1 MFLLGL
7 LILSACTNDEYLAQR
22 TEVEEGIPTVVKLS
36 VTIPMSGKIET
47 KAFSDSGVADLYVF
61 SFKKDN
67 DEFITAQ
74 KYTEL
79 SGSTISFSTLSG
91 EQRIFAIG
99 NVDYDMFPGLS
110 ERLESWL
117 GNNHPSKSDL
127 TSLLAEVGGDKA
139 VQFANTTS
147 LVSGL
152 WNNED
157 DTKDYCTVKVDGTLV
172 EKGKIYLKRVA
183 AKVTFKIEVADG
195 REFKLKIS
203 DMDQPLGYAIGNS
216 LEVMEAIEL
225 LKGNGP
231 KDLLELTLT
240 IGSNMLLC
248 AKKAETEEQA
258 RKRLEENI
266 ANGKEGCNSAD
277 DREKLSKGSLRNSP
291 PEGRVFTYVDKP
303 ATYVLL
309 KGSYY
314 AKDTDG
320 KETSAEVVYC
330 IHLGLGAGSSDKV
343 DHKDFS
349 TKRNMNYTYNI
360 QIEGVES
367 IKTEVTATDNNVWR
381 QEGDVTVSGEGKS
394 IQLDAHFEAR
404 KITFHKSDFKTTD
417 LRVYVKDPLT
427 NFQLTEF
434 SELKE
439 ESKNWVSFKSL
450 KDVPVEETYKY
461 PDEKHVSELLSVEEL
476 LTELNKWAKGENS
489 LLAPTNEGAIEFVC
503 FVNEYY
509 YQSIMW
515 PEFVNT
521 LDREFFI
528 MDKTQKQTSGGN
540 STLTSDASFVIKQH
554 SIQTIY
560 DLNKGEDY
568 NAWGIETI
576 NETGLLNTT
585 TNPSKIKDIAYGR
598 LNLPDFSGKGW
609 STFLDY
615 SKESNSNQMK
625 DDYKNAYYACLQ
637 RNRDENGD
645 GVIDSKEKKWYLAS
659 SGQYI
664 SLWLGR
670 SSLSA
675 ESSLFN
681 IDDWVKEGF
690 AKNIPAKYHYIPS
703 NNDGKVVFW
712 AEEGITIGND
722 DSHTTGKIRNYRCI
736 RDLNMKGM
744 DENNLDRKKA
754 PETLFKISS
763 VDPKAL
769 TVTFDYLNANSLKP
783 APSMNELDP
792 HNERDNDINRVY
804 KSFCIVRGSVSSNQV
819 GGTWKA
825 KTNLT
830 NPCNRIMN
838 EHGWRMPNQAEL
850 SVIYLVGTDASAY
863 GSYKKNEFNGLK
875 GQTVF
880 ARTSYSGIAKNG
892 KSGQHAYRLLAN
904 EHISLVEKTGY
915 TGFIRC
921 VKDNYK

>member
-1 MFLLGL
+1 MMKQYIMFLLGL

-195 REFKLKIS
+195 REFKLKS
-203 DMDQPLGYAIGNS
+203 YQVC
-216 LEVMEAIEL
+216 EV
-225 LKGNGP
+225 P
-231 KDLLELTLT
+231 KKVNVWEGSTSEEIVSYSTQELTISRDEGFFT
-240 IGSNMLLC
+240 FYMP
-248 AKKAETEEQA
+248 
-258 RKRLEENI
+258 ENI

-804 KSFCIVRGSVSSNQV
+804 KSFCIFRGSVSSNQV

-921 VKDNYK
+921 VKDNP

>member
-1 MFLLGL
+1 MMKQYIMFLLGL

-195 REFKLKIS
+195 REFKLKS
-203 DMDQPLGYAIGNS
+203 YQVC
-216 LEVMEAIEL
+216 EV
-225 LKGNGP
+225 P
-231 KDLLELTLT
+231 KKVNVWEGSTSEEIVSYSTQELTISRDEGFFT
-240 IGSNMLLC
+240 FYMP
-248 AKKAETEEQA
+248 
-258 RKRLEENI
+258 ENI

-825 KTNLT
+825 KANLT

>member
-1 MFLLGL
+1 MMKQYIMFLLGL

-195 REFKLKIS
+195 REFKLKS
-203 DMDQPLGYAIGNS
+203 YQVC
-216 LEVMEAIEL
+216 EV
-225 LKGNGP
+225 P
-231 KDLLELTLT
+231 KKVNVWEGSTSEEIVSYSTQELTISKDEGFFT
-240 IGSNMLLC
+240 FYMP
-248 AKKAETEEQA
+248 
-258 RKRLEENI
+258 ENI

-783 APSMNELDP
+783 APSMNELNP

>member
-1 MFLLGL
+1 MMKQYIMFLLGL

-195 REFKLKIS
+195 REFKLKS
-203 DMDQPLGYAIGNS
+203 YQVC
-216 LEVMEAIEL
+216 EV
-225 LKGNGP
+225 P
-231 KDLLELTLT
+231 KKVNVWEGSTSEEIVSYSTQELTISSDEGFFT
-240 IGSNMLLC
+240 YNMP
-248 AKKAETEEQA
+248 
-258 RKRLEENI
+258 ENI

-598 LNLPDFSGKGW
+598 LNLPPKLNNGNW

>member
-1 MFLLGL
+1 MMKQYIMFLLGL

-195 REFKLKIS
+195 REFKLKS
-203 DMDQPLGYAIGNS
+203 YQVC
-216 LEVMEAIEL
+216 EV
-225 LKGNGP
+225 P
-231 KDLLELTLT
+231 KKVNVWEGSTSEEIVSYSTQELTISRDEGFFT
-240 IGSNMLLC
+240 FYMP
-248 AKKAETEEQA
+248 
-258 RKRLEENI
+258 ENI

-863 GSYKKNEFNGLK
+863 SSIYDKGFFKDLK
-875 GQTVF
+875 ANVIL
-880 ARTSYSGIAKNG
+880 ARTSYSGIAQGG
-892 KSGQHAYRLLAN
+892 KSGEHAYKLRAGGAV
-904 EHISLVEKTGY
+904 SLVKKDGDRGY
-915 TGFIRC
+915 IRC
-921 VKDNYK
+921 IKDNYK

>member
-1 MFLLGL
+1 MMKQYIMFLLGL

-195 REFKLKIS
+195 REFKLKS
-203 DMDQPLGYAIGNS
+203 YQVC
-216 LEVMEAIEL
+216 EV
-225 LKGNGP
+225 P
-231 KDLLELTLT
+231 KKVNVWEGSTSEEIVSYSTQELTISRDEGFFT
-240 IGSNMLLC
+240 FYMP
-248 AKKAETEEQA
+248 
-258 RKRLEENI
+258 ENI

-769 TVTFDYLNANSLKP
+769 TVTFDYLNANSLKL

>member
-1 MFLLGL
+1 MMKQYIMFLLGL

-195 REFKLKIS
+195 REFKLKS
-203 DMDQPLGYAIGNS
+203 YQVC
-216 LEVMEAIEL
+216 EV
-225 LKGNGP
+225 P
-231 KDLLELTLT
+231 KKVNVWEGSTSEEIVSYSTQELTISRDEGFFT
-240 IGSNMLLC
+240 FYMP
-248 AKKAETEEQA
+248 
-258 RKRLEENI
+258 ENI

-904 EHISLVEKTGY
+904 GHISLVEKTGY

>member
-1 MFLLGL
+1 MMKQYIMFLLGL

-195 REFKLKIS
+195 REFKLKS
-203 DMDQPLGYAIGNS
+203 YQVC
-216 LEVMEAIEL
+216 EV
-225 LKGNGP
+225 P
-231 KDLLELTLT
+231 KKVNVWEGSTSEEIVSYSTQELTISRDEGFFT
-240 IGSNMLLC
+240 FYMP
-248 AKKAETEEQA
+248 
-258 RKRLEENI
+258 ENI

-792 HNERDNDINRVY
+792 HKERDHDLNRVY

>member
-1 MFLLGL
+1 MMKQYIMFLLGL

-195 REFKLKIS
+195 REFKLKS
-203 DMDQPLGYAIGNS
+203 YQVC
-216 LEVMEAIEL
+216 EV
-225 LKGNGP
+225 P
-231 KDLLELTLT
+231 KKVNVWEGSTSEEIVSYSTQELTISRDEGFFT
-240 IGSNMLLC
+240 FYMP
-248 AKKAETEEQA
+248 
-258 RKRLEENI
+258 ENI

-875 GQTVF
+875 GQIVF

>member
-1 MFLLGL
+1 MMKQYIMFLLGL

-195 REFKLKIS
+195 REFKLKS
-203 DMDQPLGYAIGNS
+203 YQVC
-216 LEVMEAIEL
+216 EV
-225 LKGNGP
+225 P
-231 KDLLELTLT
+231 KKVNVWEGSTSEEIVSYSTQELTISRDEGFFT
-240 IGSNMLLC
+240 FYMP
-248 AKKAETEEQA
+248 
-258 RKRLEENI
+258 ENI

-585 TNPSKIKDIAYGR
+585 TNPSKNKDIAYGR

>member
-1 MFLLGL
+1 MKQYIMFLLGL

-195 REFKLKIS
+195 REFKLKS
-203 DMDQPLGYAIGNS
+203 YQVC
-216 LEVMEAIEL
+216 EV
-225 LKGNGP
+225 P
-231 KDLLELTLT
+231 KKVNVWEGSTSEEIVSYSTQELTISRDEGFFT
-240 IGSNMLLC
+240 FYMP
-248 AKKAETEEQA
+248 
-258 RKRLEENI
+258 ENI

-427 NFQLTEF
+427 NIQLTEF

>member
-1 MFLLGL
+1 MKQYIMFLLGL

-195 REFKLKIS
+195 REFKLKS
-203 DMDQPLGYAIGNS
+203 YQVC
-216 LEVMEAIEL
+216 EV
-225 LKGNGP
+225 P
-231 KDLLELTLT
+231 KKVNVWEGSTSEEIVSYSTQELTISRDEGFFT
-240 IGSNMLLC
+240 FYMP
-248 AKKAETEEQA
+248 
-258 RKRLEENI
+258 ENI

-850 SVIYLVGTDASAY
+850 SVIYLVGTEASAY

>member
-1 MFLLGL
+1 MMKQYIMFLLGL

-195 REFKLKIS
+195 REFKLKS
-203 DMDQPLGYAIGNS
+203 YQVC
-216 LEVMEAIEL
+216 EV
-225 LKGNGP
+225 P
-231 KDLLELTLT
+231 KKVNVWEGSTSEEIVSYSTQELTISRDEGFFT
-240 IGSNMLLC
+240 FYMP
-248 AKKAETEEQA
+248 
-258 RKRLEENI
+258 ENI

-277 DREKLSKGSLRNSP
+277 DREKLSKGALRNSP

>member
-1 MFLLGL
+1 MMKQYIMFLLGL

-195 REFKLKIS
+195 REFKLKS
-203 DMDQPLGYAIGNS
+203 YQVC
-216 LEVMEAIEL
+216 EV
-225 LKGNGP
+225 P
-231 KDLLELTLT
+231 KKVNVWEGSTSEEIVSYSTQELTISRDEGFFT
-240 IGSNMLLC
+240 FYMP
-248 AKKAETEEQA
+248 
-258 RKRLEENI
+258 ENI

-598 LNLPDFSGKGW
+598 SYLPVFSGKGW

>member
-1 MFLLGL
+1 MKQYIMFLLGL

-195 REFKLKIS
+195 REFKLKS
-203 DMDQPLGYAIGNS
+203 YQVC
-216 LEVMEAIEL
+216 EV
-225 LKGNGP
+225 P
-231 KDLLELTLT
+231 KKVNVWEGSTSEEIVSYSTQELTISRDEGFFT
-240 IGSNMLLC
+240 FYMP
-248 AKKAETEEQA
+248 
-258 RKRLEENI
+258 ENI

-598 LNLPDFSGKGW
+598 LNLPYFSGKGW

-804 KSFCIVRGSVSSNQV
+804 KSFCIFRGSVSSNQV

>member
-1 MFLLGL
+1 MMKQYIMFLLGL

-183 AKVTFKIEVADG
+183 AKVTFKIEAADG
-195 REFKLKIS
+195 REFKLKS
-203 DMDQPLGYAIGNS
+203 YQVC
-216 LEVMEAIEL
+216 EV
-225 LKGNGP
+225 P
-231 KDLLELTLT
+231 KKVNVWEGSTSEEIVSYSTQELTISRDEGFFT
-240 IGSNMLLC
+240 FYMP
-248 AKKAETEEQA
+248 
-258 RKRLEENI
+258 ENI

>member
-1 MFLLGL
+1 MMKQYIMFLLGL

-195 REFKLKIS
+195 REFKLKS
-203 DMDQPLGYAIGNS
+203 YQVC
-216 LEVMEAIEL
+216 EV
-225 LKGNGP
+225 P
-231 KDLLELTLT
+231 KKVNVWEGSTSEEIVSYSTQELTISKDEGFFT
-240 IGSNMLLC
+240 FYMP
-248 AKKAETEEQA
+248 
-258 RKRLEENI
+258 ENI

-645 GVIDSKEKKWYLAS
+645 GVIDSKEKKWYMAS
-659 SGQYI
+659 SAQYI

>member
-1 MFLLGL
+1 MMKQYIMFLLGL

-195 REFKLKIS
+195 REFKLKS
-203 DMDQPLGYAIGNS
+203 YQVC
-216 LEVMEAIEL
+216 EV
-225 LKGNGP
+225 P
-231 KDLLELTLT
+231 KKVNVWEGSTSEEIVSYSTQELTISKDEGFFT
-240 IGSNMLLC
+240 FYMP
-248 AKKAETEEQA
+248 
-258 RKRLEENI
+258 ENI

-343 DHKDFS
+343 DHKDLS
-349 TKRNMNYTYNI
+349 PKRNMNYTYNI

>member
-1 MFLLGL
+1 MKQYIMFLLGL

-195 REFKLKIS
+195 REFKLKS
-203 DMDQPLGYAIGNS
+203 YQVC
-216 LEVMEAIEL
+216 EV
-225 LKGNGP
+225 P
-231 KDLLELTLT
+231 KKVNVWEGSTSEEIVSYSTQELTISRDEGFFT
-240 IGSNMLLC
+240 FYMP
-248 AKKAETEEQA
+248 K
-258 RKRLEENI
+258 NI

-330 IHLGLGAGSSDKV
+330 IHLGLGAGSSYKV

>member
-1 MFLLGL
+1 MMKQYIMFLLGL

-195 REFKLKIS
+195 REFKLKS
-203 DMDQPLGYAIGNS
+203 YQVC
-216 LEVMEAIEL
+216 EV
-225 LKGNGP
+225 P
-231 KDLLELTLT
+231 KKVNVWEGSTSEEIVSYSTQELTISRDEGFFT
-240 IGSNMLLC
+240 FYMP
-248 AKKAETEEQA
+248 
-258 RKRLEENI
+258 ENI

-792 HNERDNDINRVY
+792 HNERDNGY
-804 KSFCIVRGSVSSNQV
+804 KQ
-819 GGTWKA
+819 
-825 KTNLT
+825 
-830 NPCNRIMN
+830 
-838 EHGWRMPNQAEL
+838 
-850 SVIYLVGTDASAY
+850 
-863 GSYKKNEFNGLK
+863 GL
-875 GQTVF
+875 
-880 ARTSYSGIAKNG
+880 
-892 KSGQHAYRLLAN
+892 
-904 EHISLVEKTGY
+904 
-915 TGFIRC
+915 
-921 VKDNYK
+921 

>member
-1 MFLLGL
+1 MMKQYIMFLLGL

-127 TSLLAEVGGDKA
+127 ISLLAEVGGDKA

-195 REFKLKIS
+195 REFKLKS
-203 DMDQPLGYAIGNS
+203 YQVC
-216 LEVMEAIEL
+216 EV
-225 LKGNGP
+225 P
-231 KDLLELTLT
+231 KKVNVWEGSTSEEIVSYSTQELTISKDEGFFT
-240 IGSNMLLC
+240 FYMP
-248 AKKAETEEQA
+248 
-258 RKRLEENI
+258 ENI

>member
-1 MFLLGL
+1 MKQYIMFLLGL

-195 REFKLKIS
+195 REFKLKS
-203 DMDQPLGYAIGNS
+203 YQVC
-216 LEVMEAIEL
+216 EV
-225 LKGNGP
+225 P
-231 KDLLELTLT
+231 KKVNVWEGSTSEEIVSYSTQELTISRDEGFFT
-240 IGSNMLLC
+240 FYMP
-248 AKKAETEEQA
+248 
-258 RKRLEENI
+258 ENI

>member
-1 MFLLGL
+1 MKQYIMFLLGL

-195 REFKLKIS
+195 REFKLKS
-203 DMDQPLGYAIGNS
+203 YQVC
-216 LEVMEAIEL
+216 EV
-225 LKGNGP
+225 P
-231 KDLLELTLT
+231 KKVNVWEGSTSEEIVSYSTQELTISKDEGFFT
-240 IGSNMLLC
+240 FYMP
-248 AKKAETEEQA
+248 
-258 RKRLEENI
+258 ENI

-291 PEGRVFTYVDKP
+291 PEGRVFTYVDKL

>member
-1 MFLLGL
+1 MKQYIMFLLGL

-195 REFKLKIS
+195 REFKLKS
-203 DMDQPLGYAIGNS
+203 YQVC
-216 LEVMEAIEL
+216 EV
-225 LKGNGP
+225 P
-231 KDLLELTLT
+231 KKVNVWEGSTSEEIVSYSTQELTISRDEGFFT
-240 IGSNMLLC
+240 FYMP
-248 AKKAETEEQA
+248 
-258 RKRLEENI
+258 ENI

-892 KSGQHAYRLLAN
+892 KSGQHAYRTYFSTKEICSLASNMLIGCLLTN
-904 EHISLVEKTGY
+904 IFL
-915 TGFIRC
+915 
-921 VKDNYK
+921 

>member
-79 SGSTISFSTLSG
+79 SGSTISL
-91 EQRIFAIG
+91 G

-195 REFKLKIS
+195 REFKLKS
-203 DMDQPLGYAIGNS
+203 YQVC
-216 LEVMEAIEL
+216 EV
-225 LKGNGP
+225 P
-231 KDLLELTLT
+231 KKVNVWEGSTSEEIVSYSTQELTISRDEGFFT
-240 IGSNMLLC
+240 FYMP
-248 AKKAETEEQA
+248 
-258 RKRLEENI
+258 ENI

>member
-195 REFKLKIS
+195 REFKLKS
-203 DMDQPLGYAIGNS
+203 YQVC
-216 LEVMEAIEL
+216 EV
-225 LKGNGP
+225 P
-231 KDLLELTLT
+231 KKVNVWEGSTSEEIVSYSTQELTISRDEGFFT
-240 IGSNMLLC
+240 FYMP
-248 AKKAETEEQA
+248 
-258 RKRLEENI
+258 ENI

-804 KSFCIVRGSVSSNQV
+804 KSFCIFRGSVSSNQV

-850 SVIYLVGTDASAY
+850 SVIYLVGTDAYMA
-863 GSYKKNEFNGLK
+863 
-875 GQTVF
+875 
-880 ARTSYSGIAKNG
+880 GIP
-892 KSGQHAYRLLAN
+892 
-904 EHISLVEKTGY
+904 
-915 TGFIRC
+915 
-921 VKDNYK
+921 

>member
-195 REFKLKIS
+195 REFKLKS
-203 DMDQPLGYAIGNS
+203 YQVC
-216 LEVMEAIEL
+216 EV
-225 LKGNGP
+225 P
-231 KDLLELTLT
+231 KKVNVWEGSTSEEIVSYSTQELTISKDEGFFT
-240 IGSNMLLC
+240 FYMP
-248 AKKAETEEQA
+248 
-258 RKRLEENI
+258 ENI

-554 SIQTIY
+554 SVQTIY

>member
-1 MFLLGL
+1 MMKQYIMFLLGL

-36 VTIPMSGKIET
+36 VTILMSGKIET

-195 REFKLKIS
+195 REFKLKS
-203 DMDQPLGYAIGNS
+203 YQVC
-216 LEVMEAIEL
+216 EV
-225 LKGNGP
+225 P
-231 KDLLELTLT
+231 KKVNVWEGSTSEEIVSYSTQELTISKDEGFFT
-240 IGSNMLLC
+240 FYMP
-248 AKKAETEEQA
+248 
-258 RKRLEENI
+258 ENI

>member
-1 MFLLGL
+1 MMKQYIMFLLGL

-195 REFKLKIS
+195 REFKLKSYQVCEVPKKVNVWEGSTSEEIVSYSTQELTIS
-203 DMDQPLGYAIGNS
+203 DEGFFTFYMP
-216 LEVMEAIEL
+216 
-225 LKGNGP
+225 
-231 KDLLELTLT
+231 
-240 IGSNMLLC
+240 
-248 AKKAETEEQA
+248 
-258 RKRLEENI
+258 ENI

>member
-1 MFLLGL
+1 MMKQYIMFLLGL

-195 REFKLKIS
+195 REFKLKS
-203 DMDQPLGYAIGNS
+203 YQVC
-216 LEVMEAIEL
+216 EV
-225 LKGNGP
+225 P
-231 KDLLELTLT
+231 KKVNVWEGSTSEEIVSYSTQELTISRDEGFFT
-240 IGSNMLLC
+240 FYMP
-248 AKKAETEEQA
+248 
-258 RKRLEENI
+258 ENI

-838 EHGWRMPNQAEL
+838 EHGWPMPNQAEL

>member
-1 MFLLGL
+1 MMKQYIMFLLGL

-195 REFKLKIS
+195 REFKLKS
-203 DMDQPLGYAIGNS
+203 YQVC
-216 LEVMEAIEL
+216 EV
-225 LKGNGP
+225 P
-231 KDLLELTLT
+231 KKVNVWEGSTSEEIVSYSTQELTISRDEGFFT
-240 IGSNMLLC
+240 FYMP
-248 AKKAETEEQA
+248 
-258 RKRLEENI
+258 ENI

-521 LDREFFI
+521 LDSEFFI

>member
-1 MFLLGL
+1 MKQYIMFLLGL

-195 REFKLKIS
+195 REFKLKS
-203 DMDQPLGYAIGNS
+203 YQVC
-216 LEVMEAIEL
+216 EV
-225 LKGNGP
+225 P
-231 KDLLELTLT
+231 KKVNVWEGSTSEEIVSYSTQELTISRDEGFFT
-240 IGSNMLLC
+240 FYMP
-248 AKKAETEEQA
+248 
-258 RKRLEENI
+258 ENI

-880 ARTSYSGIAKNG
+880 RSN
-892 KSGQHAYRLLAN
+892 
-904 EHISLVEKTGY
+904 
-915 TGFIRC
+915 
-921 VKDNYK
+921 

>member
-1 MFLLGL
+1 MMKQYIMFLLGL

-195 REFKLKIS
+195 REFKLKS
-203 DMDQPLGYAIGNS
+203 YQVC
-216 LEVMEAIEL
+216 EV
-225 LKGNGP
+225 P
-231 KDLLELTLT
+231 KKVNVWEGSTSEEIVSYSTQELTISRDEGFFT
-240 IGSNMLLC
+240 FYMP
-248 AKKAETEEQA
+248 
-258 RKRLEENI
+258 ENI

>member
-1 MFLLGL
+1 MMKQYIMFLLGL

-127 TSLLAEVGGDKA
+127 TSLLAEVRGDKA

-195 REFKLKIS
+195 REFKLKS
-203 DMDQPLGYAIGNS
+203 YQVC
-216 LEVMEAIEL
+216 EV
-225 LKGNGP
+225 P
-231 KDLLELTLT
+231 KKVNVWEGSTSEEIVSYSTQELTISRDEGFFT
-240 IGSNMLLC
+240 FYMP
-248 AKKAETEEQA
+248 
-258 RKRLEENI
+258 ENI

>member
-1 MFLLGL
+1 MMKQYIMFLLGL

-195 REFKLKIS
+195 REFKLKS
-203 DMDQPLGYAIGNS
+203 YQVC
-216 LEVMEAIEL
+216 EV
-225 LKGNGP
+225 P
-231 KDLLELTLT
+231 KKVNVWEGSTSEEIVSYSTQELTISRDEGFFT
-240 IGSNMLLC
+240 FYMP
-248 AKKAETEEQA
+248 
-258 RKRLEENI
+258 ENI

-792 HNERDNDINRVY
+792 HNERDNDIDRVY

>member
-1 MFLLGL
+1 MMKQYIMFLLGL

-195 REFKLKIS
+195 REFKLKS
-203 DMDQPLGYAIGNS
+203 YQVC
-216 LEVMEAIEL
+216 EV
-225 LKGNGP
+225 P
-231 KDLLELTLT
+231 KKVNVWEGSTSEEIVSYSTQELTISRDEGFFT
-240 IGSNMLLC
+240 FYMP
-248 AKKAETEEQA
+248 
-258 RKRLEENI
+258 ENI

-659 SGQYI
+659 SVQYI